1 MSENPFEPGDADH
14 PGLIFNPESPFWHK
28 VDFDN
33 LPDTEDGLS
42 NELAFV
48 ASAVA
53 LWLAS
58 MGFGIHWFPPDP
70 QNVCPLPAWMIAD
83 AYERLDVN
91 HGHRSSEFW
100 QREMEKQGLKAY
112 GIGGEM
118 NFDEFVE
125 SLNNEN

>member
-1 MSENPFEPGDADH
+1 MSENVFEPGDADH
-14 PGLIFNPESPFWHK
+14 PGPIYNPECPFWHH

-33 LPDTEDGLS
+33 LPDTEEGLS

-48 ASAVA
+48 SSAVA

-70 QNVCPLPAWMIAD
+70 GNVCPLPAWMIAD
-83 AYERLDVN
+83 AYERLDVG
-91 HGHRSSEFW
+91 HGNRSSEFW
-100 QREMEKQGLKAY
+100 QREMEHQGLKAY
-112 GIGGEM
+112 GIGGQM
-118 NFDEFVE
+118 DFDQFIE